1 MKKLTYFSLS
11 LMVLL
16 FSGCGGGSDDAS
28 CRFEVQQNLDT
39 GNYAA
44 VIAELSNENSECRSA
59 YLNNEF
65 QVDLGAAYMGE
76 AGLSLSDIIA
86 LIGVDNGTFG
96 TFVDSVSK
104 KQSTSALTSLGNAG
118 AAFTIALNGTDCNGI
133 SLLSSSEKDICLY
146 IGLTE
151 TMRATTTISYLLDD
165 IAALFN
171 GLDLTSQDAAKE
183 EMKASMC
190 ALQFANIGT
199 TCADATTISATDVNF
214 TYSDDSNRSFRE
226 ITVTMVAAPN
236 NVYHRLATATGVTPG
251 TTVVTEG
258 YCSNDFLNPS
268 STWSTGL
275 YACPQNKD
283 PLQEDLNIS
292 TLLVNTLNSGLDAVS
307 GALSGDPVLQQDIID
322 YKNDIN
328 TDANDTI
335 SIDEIQAYLKT
346 L

>member
-1 MKKLTYFSLS
+1 MAYFSLS
-11 LMVLL
+11 LMALL

-39 GNYAA
+39 GNYEA

-65 QVDLGAAYMGE
+65 QIDLGAAYMGE
-76 AGLSLSDIIA
+76 AGLSLSDIIG
-86 LIGVDNGTFG
+86 LIGVENGSFD
-96 TFVDSVSK
+96 TFVDGVSK
-104 KQSTSALTSLGNAG
+104 KQTNTALASLGNAG
-118 AAFTIALNGTDCNGI
+118 AAFTAALNTTNCNDPF
-133 SLLSSSEKDICLY
+133 LTLSSSEKDICLY

-151 TMRATTTISYLLDD
+151 TIRATTTISYLLDD

-171 GLDLTSQDAAKE
+171 GLDLTSQAAAKE

-190 ALQFANIGT
+190 ALQFASQGT
-199 TCADATTISATDVNF
+199 TCAEASSVTETPVIF
-214 TYSDDSNRSFRE
+214 TYSDSSNKSFRD

-251 TTVVTEG
+251 TTIVTEG
-258 YCSNDFLNPS
+258 YCANDFSNPS
-268 STWSTGL
+268 ATWSTGL
-275 YACPQNKD
+275 YACPLNKD

-292 TLLVNTLNSGLDAVS
+292 TLLVNTLNSGLNAVS
-307 GALSGDPVLQQDIID
+307 AAFSSDPVLQQDIID
-322 YKNDIN
+322 YKNEIN

>member
-1 MKKLTYFSLS
+1 MAYYSLS

-16 FSGCGGGSDDAS
+16 FSGCGGGSDEAS

-44 VIAELSNENSECRSA
+44 VIAELSNENSACRGA

-65 QVDLGAAYMGE
+65 QIDLGAAYMGE
-76 AGLSLSDIIA
+76 AGLSLSDIIG
-86 LIGVDNGTFG
+86 LIGVEDGSFD
-96 TFVDSVSK
+96 TFVDGVSK
-104 KQSTSALTSLGNAG
+104 KQTNTALASLGNAG
-118 AAFTIALNGTDCNGI
+118 AAFTIALNGTNCNGI

-146 IGLTE
+146 VGLTE
-151 TMRATTTISYLLDD
+151 TIRATTTISYLLDN

-171 GLDLTSQDAAKE
+171 DLDLASQAVAKE

-190 ALQFANIGT
+190 ALQFASQDTNCT
-199 TCADATTISATDVNF
+199 DATAISATDVNF
-214 TYSDDSNRSFRE
+214 TYSDDSNRSFRD
-226 ITVTMVAAPN
+226 IKVVIN
-236 NVYHRLATATGVTPG
+236 GNDYYRLATAASVTPG

-258 YCSNDFLNPS
+258 YCANDFSNPS
-268 STWSTGL
+268 SVWTTGL
-275 YACPQNKD
+275 YACPLNQD
-283 PLQEDLNIS
+283 PSQEDLNIS

-307 GALSGDPVLQQDIID
+307 GALSSDPVLQQDIID
-322 YKNDIN
+322 YKNEIN

-335 SIDEIQAYLKT
+335 SIEEIQAYLKT